1 MTTVTVPSVGLRTS
15 PTLKLMAIAAIVL
28 LLQIPLLFVNQIRAE
43 RFRLQKAANATL
55 SAERIEEIP
64 AVQGHRMVERSLKYG
79 VLVMALVFAAFFLFE
94 ILQGLRL
101 HVVHYTL
108 VGAAICLF
116 YLALLALGEILT
128 PPVAYIGAAGAST
141 LMISLYSSAIM
152 RSRPRA
158 VVIGLLQVAV
168 HAVLFVILQ
177 MEKYALLAGTA
188 ALFAVLG
195 TIMYLT
201 RGIDWGRAAV
211 PEPPAKA

>member
-1 MTTVTVPSVGLRTS
+1 MTTVNVPTAGLRTS

-28 LLQIPLLFVNQIRAE
+28 LLQIPLLFVNSIRAE
-43 RFRLQKAANATL
+43 RFRLQKEANVTL
-55 SAERIEEIP
+55 SAERIEQIP

-94 ILQGLRL
+94 VLQSLRL

-116 YLALLALGEILT
+116 YLALLALGEILA
-128 PPVAYIGAAGAST
+128 PPTAYIAAAGAST
-141 LMISLYSSAIM
+141 LMICLYSSAIL

-158 VVIGLLQVAV
+158 LVIGGLQVGV
-168 HAVLFVILQ
+168 HTVLFMILQ

-188 ALFAVLG
+188 ALFVVLG

-201 RGIDWGRAAV
+201 RRIDWGQPAV
-211 PEPPAKA
+211 PPLPAKE

>member
-1 MTTVTVPSVGLRTS
+1 MTTVTVPTVGLRSS
-15 PTLKLMAIAAIVL
+15 PTLKLIAIAAIVL
-28 LLQIPLLFVNQIRAE
+28 LLQVPLLFVNAIRAE
-43 RFRLQKAANATL
+43 RFRLQKDANATL
-55 SAERIEEIP
+55 SAERIEQIP

-116 YLALLALGEILT
+116 YLALLALGEILA
-128 PPVAYIGAAGAST
+128 PPVAYIAAAGAST
-141 LMISLYSSAIM
+141 LLISLYSSAIL

-158 VVIGLLQVAV
+158 LLIGGLQVGV
-168 HAVLFVILQ
+168 HTVLFMILQ
-177 MEKYALLAGTA
+177 MEKYALLAGTV
-188 ALFAVLG
+188 ALFAVLS

-201 RGIDWGRAAV
+201 RRIDWSRTGQTETAS
-211 PEPPAKA
+211 KA

>member
-1 MTTVTVPSVGLRTS
+1 MTTVAVPTTGLRSS

-28 LLQIPLLFVNQIRAE
+28 LLQIPLLFVNAIRSE
-43 RFRLQKAANATL
+43 RFRLQKEANVTL
-55 SAERIEEIP
+55 SAESIEQIP

-101 HVVHYTL
+101 HVVHYGL

-116 YLALLALGEILT
+116 YLALLALGEILS
-128 PPVAYIGAAGAST
+128 PPTAYIGAAGAST
-141 LMISLYSSAIM
+141 LMICLYSSAIL

-158 VVIGLLQVAV
+158 FVIGGLQVGV
-168 HAVLFVILQ
+168 HTVLFMILQ

-201 RGIDWGRAAV
+201 RGIDWSRNGQTETAG
-211 PEPPAKA
+211 KA

>member
-1 MTTVTVPSVGLRTS
+1 MTTVTVPTTGLRTS

-28 LLQIPLLFVNQIRAE
+28 LLQIPLLFVNAIRAE
-43 RFRLQKAANATL
+43 RFRLQKEANVTL
-55 SAERIEEIP
+55 SAERIEQIP

-94 ILQGLRL
+94 VLQSLRL

-116 YLALLALGEILT
+116 YLALLALGEILA
-128 PPVAYIGAAGAST
+128 PPTAYIAAAGAST
-141 LMISLYSSAIM
+141 LMICLYSSAIL

-158 VVIGLLQVAV
+158 LVIGGLQVGV
-168 HAVLFVILQ
+168 HTVLFMILQ

-188 ALFAVLG
+188 ALFVVLG

-201 RGIDWGRAAV
+201 RGIDWSRSGQPEAA
-211 PEPPAKA
+211 PKA

>member
-1 MTTVTVPSVGLRTS
+1 MTTVTVPTTGLRTS

-28 LLQIPLLFVNQIRAE
+28 LLQIPLLFVNAIRAE
-43 RFRLQKAANATL
+43 RFRLQKEANVTL
-55 SAERIEEIP
+55 SAERIEQIP

-94 ILQGLRL
+94 VLQSLRL

-116 YLALLALGEILT
+116 YLALLALGEILA
-128 PPVAYIGAAGAST
+128 PPTAYIAAAGAST
-141 LMISLYSSAIM
+141 LMICLYSSAIL
-152 RSRPRA
+152 RSWPRA
-158 VVIGLLQVAV
+158 LVIGGLQVGV
-168 HAVLFVILQ
+168 HTVLFMILQ

-201 RGIDWGRAAV
+201 RGIDWSRSGQPEAA
-211 PEPPAKA
+211 PKA